1 MGIVF
6 GHCFNVVCYV
16 DKQKVSKWAIR
27 AVFTALF
34 IVLTVLAFG
43 HGFNLGKNSQLT
55 MQGALE
61 IGKAQYKCEMVK
73 R

>member
-1 MGIVF
+1 M
-6 GHCFNVVCYV
+6 
-16 DKQKVSKWAIR
+16 SKWVIR
-27 AVFTALF
+27 TAFSVLF

-43 HGFNLGKNSQLT
+43 HGFNLGKSSQIT
-55 MQGALE
+55 MDNALL

>member
-1 MGIVF
+1 V
-6 GHCFNVVCYV
+6 
-16 DKQKVSKWAIR
+16 AIR
-27 AVFTALF
+27 TAFSVLI
-34 IVLTVLAFG
+34 IVGLVLMYG
-43 HGFNLGKNSQLT
+43 HGFNHGKSSQLT

>member
-1 MGIVF
+1 M
-6 GHCFNVVCYV
+6 
-16 DKQKVSKWAIR
+16 SKLAIR
-27 AVFTALF
+27 TAYVSLF
-34 IVLTVLAFG
+34 IVFVVLSYG
-43 HGFNLGKNSQLT
+43 HGYKSGRNAQLT